1 MKIALLIA
9 AALGLSVSGAAAE
22 CAGHTNTTASAE
34 KQTTV
39 ASADKQTTVA
49 TATNSKAMTTA
60 DTPVIVK
67 KEEAKE
73 SE

>member
-1 MKIALLIA
+1 MKTALLVV

-22 CAGHTNTTASAE
+22 CVGHTKTTASVDQ
-34 KQTTV
+34 QTKAASVDQQTKV
-39 ASADKQTTVA
+39 ASIANTT
-49 TATNSKAMTTA
+49 TP
-60 DTPVIVK
+60 DTPVLK

>member
-1 MKIALLIA
+1 MKTALLVV

-22 CAGHTNTTASAE
+22 CVGHTKTTASVDQ
-34 KQTTV
+34 QTKAASVDQQTKV
-39 ASADKQTTVA
+39 ASI
-49 TATNSKAMTTA
+49 TNTTTA
-60 DTPVIVK
+60 DTPVLK

>member
-1 MKIALLIA
+1 MKTALLVV

-22 CAGHTNTTASAE
+22 CVGHSKTTASVDQ
-34 KQTTV
+34 QTKTASVDQQTKV
-39 ASADKQTTVA
+39 ASVA
-49 TATNSKAMTTA
+49 NTPTTA
-60 DTPVIVK
+60 ETPILK

>member
-1 MKIALLIA
+1 MKIALLVA

-22 CAGHTNTTASAE
+22 CVGHTNTTASAE

-39 ASADKQTTVA
+39 ATV
-49 TATNSKAMTTA
+49 TNSKAMTTA